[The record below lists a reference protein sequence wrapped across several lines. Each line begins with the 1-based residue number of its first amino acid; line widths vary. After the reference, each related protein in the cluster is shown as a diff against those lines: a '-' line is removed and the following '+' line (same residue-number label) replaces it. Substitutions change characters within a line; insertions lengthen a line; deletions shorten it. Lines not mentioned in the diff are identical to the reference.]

1 MQNEFEAKLTESM
14 NGLTFSSGEKE
25 RMISRL
31 ADSEAGAPK
40 RKESVMKK
48 WTLPKV
54 AAIAAALITISGGAA
69 YASGHITGASSS
81 VSTEDY
87 KYTYETMNDAYA
99 EAGFTAVT
107 PEAFSTGY
115 TMEAAAVI
123 KINGEDD
130 EGRAIATWNSI
141 NISYTNAADEKVM
154 LDAEQTV
161 NVSLTGGAEGTFDYY
176 SVKMLSGRK
185 ISFRDSL
192 EDRHTCVVRKSLPAD
207 IQERL
212 DTDPTFYVG
221 FGSVDEITYFDHDA
235 VSFVKDDISYFFY
248 ANDRSITAEELF
260 SMAEEIIAAE

>member
-31 ADSEAGAPK
+31 ANPQAGAPK

-99 EAGFTAVT
+99 EAGFTTVT

-161 NVSLTGGAEGTFDYY
+161 NVSPISNPPIETREINGITVDYY
-176 SVKMLSGRK
+176 TGEAALLPLKY
-185 ISFRDSL
+185 
-192 EDRHTCVVRKSLPAD
+192 VRKPLPAD

-221 FGSVDEITYFDHDA
+221 FGSVDDITYFDHDA

>member
-31 ADSEAGAPK
+31 ADSQAGAPK

-161 NVSLTGGAEGTFDYY
+161 NVSPISNPPIETREINGITVDYY
-176 SVKMLSGRK
+176 TGEAALLPLKY
-185 ISFRDSL
+185 
-192 EDRHTCVVRKSLPAD
+192 VRKSLPAD